1 MDAPGSYTLPMDSG
15 DFNITTAATYTGDWL
30 DGLDG
35 MESMS
40 AQIDFRAGAGGT
52 SVRAYIQT
60 SLDGGA
66 TPLDIACLLFTV
78 ADRRALNFSSQNP
91 AVAFTCSDGALAD
104 NTQHDGILGT
114 MVRLKLVTAGTWAN
128 TVLAGRIVAR

>member
-1 MDAPGSYTLPMDSG
+1 LDAPGAYVLQMDSS
-15 DFNITTAATYTGDWL
+15 DFNITTAGTLTGDWL

-40 AQIDFRAGAGGT
+40 ALIDFRAGAGGT
-52 SVRAYIQT
+52 TVRAYIQT

-66 TPLDIACLLFTV
+66 TPLDIACLLFTA

-104 NTQHDGILGT
+104 NTQHDGVLGT
-114 MVRLKLVTAGTWAN
+114 MVRLKLVTAGTWIN